1 VLVYTRPANEGS
13 SINLQFVIDA
23 LKFRGYR
30 RACLRPTCFF
40 FFERVGCY
48 APKHF
53 RRHICQPLV
62 SNSYIQLGKGRI
74 LEFRGGLDW
83 ELILVAE
90 G

>member
-1 VLVYTRPANEGS
+1 M
-13 SINLQFVIDA
+13 FVIDA

-53 RRHICQPLV
+53 GDISANPSSQTATFNWEKV
-62 SNSYIQLGKGRI
+62 EYSNFAAALTGN
-74 LEFRGGLDW
+74 
-83 ELILVAE
+83 
-90 G
+90 

>member
-1 VLVYTRPANEGS
+1 M
-13 SINLQFVIDA
+13 NLQFVIDA

-40 FFERVGCY
+40 FIERVGCY
-48 APKHF
+48 VPKHF
-53 RRHICQPLV
+53 GDISANPPRLKQARFNW
-62 SNSYIQLGKGRI
+62 SKGRI
-74 LEFRGGLDW
+74 LEFRAGLDW

>member
-1 VLVYTRPANEGS
+1 M
-13 SINLQFVIDA
+13 NLQFVIDA

-40 FFERVGCY
+40 FIERVGCY
-48 APKHF
+48 VPKHF
-53 RRHICQPLV
+53 GDISANPPSPQTARF
-62 SNSYIQLGKGRI
+62 NWGKGRI
-74 LEFRGGLDW
+74 LEFRAGLDW